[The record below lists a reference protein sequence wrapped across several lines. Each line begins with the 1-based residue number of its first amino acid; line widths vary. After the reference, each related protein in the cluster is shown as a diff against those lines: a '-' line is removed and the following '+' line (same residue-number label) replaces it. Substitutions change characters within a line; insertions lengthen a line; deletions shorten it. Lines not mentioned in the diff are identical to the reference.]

1 MSKRLAI
8 ILGLG
13 RRACPPHIAA
23 AADLIFD
30 ANLGGVAG
38 SGLGTVSTILTMQ
51 SPGSGT
57 FESGSVERSS
67 GADVKSDTGVLASG
81 GTTMSAT

>member
-1 MSKRLAI
+1 MRKQLLAI
-8 ILGLG
+8 VLGL
-13 RRACPPHIAA
+13 AVALTTPYTA

-51 SPGSGT
+51 SPGSGSL
-57 FESGSVERSS
+57 ESGSVEPFGRR
-67 GADVKSDTGVLASG
+67 
-81 GTTMSAT
+81 